1 MERSSIINNIKLR
14 EIRMEDAEYFA
25 LYINNRNI
33 IKNFRDAF
41 PQPYSVKDAIEF
53 FTKCMADESPQNFII
68 EADGHCI
75 GEIGYDRQTDVERF
89 SAEIGYWIAEP
100 YWNKGIMTDI
110 INRFSQYVF
119 ENTEIIR
126 LYATVFEPNKA
137 SIKALEKAGFE
148 KVGQMRKAVFKN
160 DKFLDMVMLELIRE

>member
-1 MERSSIINNIKLR
+1 MKKSSIGNIKLR
-14 EIRMEDAEYFA
+14 EILMEDAEYFA
-25 LYINNRNI
+25 LYVNNENI

-41 PQPYSVKDAIEF
+41 PRPYRVNDAVEF
-53 FTKCMADESPQNFII
+53 FTKCLAKERPENLIK

-75 GEIGYDRQTDVERF
+75 GEIGYDRQSDVERY

-110 INRFSQYVF
+110 INRFAQYVF
-119 ENTEIIR
+119 ENTDIIR
-126 LYATVFEPNKA
+126 LYANVFEPNKA

-148 KVGQMRKAVFKN
+148 KVGLMKKAVFKN
-160 DKFLDMVMLELIRE
+160 GKFVDMVMLEKIKE